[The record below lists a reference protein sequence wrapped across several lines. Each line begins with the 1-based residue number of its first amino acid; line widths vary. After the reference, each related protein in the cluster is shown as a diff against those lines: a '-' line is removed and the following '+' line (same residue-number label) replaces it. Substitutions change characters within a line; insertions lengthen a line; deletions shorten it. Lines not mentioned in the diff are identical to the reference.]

1 MTLDAVFPAKSLSA
15 KKNAIAVVTDFST
28 SFCENGVVGKTSY
41 RHDSNFI
48 IFRSGKGSINSNK
61 KDFANIVAHKE

>member
-15 KKNAIAVVTDFST
+15 KNAIAVVTDLST
-28 SFCENGVVGKTSY
+28 SFCENGVVAKTSY
-41 RHDSNFI
+41 RHDSSFI